1 MLKIGAAW
9 LFVSIIIG
17 FWAGSAWADRIV
29 SIGVEG
35 TQFRISLESGRL
47 LWSADL
53 IGTILDLTL
62 PGGTIGRVRIERVE
76 KDPEDQG
83 GDIFLHRFLVAESPN
98 SWVDLCDPDASGARW
113 AFPLRGQWDSEGRRT
128 SDSGFTLICASGV
141 IGKCV
146 RFGYKP
152 WKTTQEG
159 ASLAAYHAACIKAVR
174 ADYCGNRGT
183 TRDGQPIDIF
193 DVLGIQR
200 PDEMQG
206 SLAMPFEAAF
216 SEAGAVCV
224 AHTRVPENV
233 TLDAL
238 AAECPRLAGR
248 LGPQACTESEAVSGR
263 YSPAMIFIRSPVGGR
278 GQSLPQVH

>member
-1 MLKIGAAW
+1 MSKIGAAGFF
-9 LFVSIIIG
+9 LFVIIG
-17 FWAGSAWADRIV
+17 LSAAVVRADQIV
-29 SIGVEG
+29 STGIEG
-35 TQFRISLESGRL
+35 TQLRVSLESGRV
-47 LWSADL
+47 LWSPELVGAVL
-53 IGTILDLTL
+53 NLTL
-62 PGGTIGRVRIERVE
+62 PGGTTGRVRIERVG
-76 KDPEDQG
+76 KDPEDQD
-83 GDIFLHRFLVAESPN
+83 GDIFLHRFLVAESSDN
-98 SWVDLCDPDASGARW
+98 WVDLCDSDASGARW
-113 AFPLRGQWDSEGRRT
+113 AFPLRGQWDSEGRRI

-152 WKTTQEG
+152 WKTIQEG
-159 ASLAAYHAACIKAVR
+159 ASLAPYHAACVKAVR

-193 DVLGIQR
+193 DTLGIQR
-200 PDEMQG
+200 PEETQG

-248 LGPQACTESEAVSGR
+248 LGPQACIESEAVGGR
-263 YSPAMIFIRSPVGGR
+263 YSPAMIFIRSPVDGR
-278 GQSLPQVH
+278 SQPLSQAH